1 MDFDPEKIPYERLLD
16 IFWAS
21 HDPTSK
27 SWSRQYKAV
36 IFYHDE
42 EQKNMAAATRDRL
55 AAKLGT
61 KIHTEI
67 LPYDAFYLAEPYHQK
82 YRLRSVREIMTEF
95 NAMYPLDDDFVN
107 STAVGHSVEYVSPP
121 DMRRFLLARTWYL
134 TLSGATIYGRGPRE
148 MIVSE
153 ERKRGWKNFPQL
165 GLILEY
171 CSTQRAHS
179 YWFGLSGIGV
189 NANKRSY
196 WAKSAFEV
204 FVRDWSTLS

>member
-67 LPYDAFYLAEPYHQK
+67 LPYEAFYLAEPYHQK
-82 YRLRSVREIMTEF
+82 YRLRSARDMMAEF
-95 NAMYPLDDDFVN
+95 SAMYPLDDDFVN
-107 STAVGHSVEYVSPP
+107 STAAARVNGYLGGYGSPE
-121 DMRRFLLARTWYL
+121 T
-134 TLSGATIYGRGPRE
+134 
-148 MIVSE
+148 VKSE
-153 ERKRGWKNFPQL
+153 IGEL
-165 GLILEY
+165 GLSPSASKKILDIVA
-171 CSTQRAHS
+171 TR
-179 YWFGLSGIGV
+179 
-189 NANKRSY
+189 R
-196 WAKSAFEV
+196 
-204 FVRDWSTLS
+204 R

>member
-1 MDFDPEKIPYERLLD
+1 MDFDPEKIPYGRLLD

-67 LPYDAFYLAEPYHQK
+67 LPYEGFYLAEPYHQK
-82 YRLRSVREIMTEF
+82 YRLRSARDMMAEF
-95 NAMYPLDDDFVN
+95 SDMYPLDEDFVN
-107 STAVGHSVEYVSPP
+107 STAAARVNGYLGGYGSP
-121 DMRRFLLARTWYL
+121 
-134 TLSGATIYGRGPRE
+134 E
-148 MIVSE
+148 VVKSE
-153 ERKRGWKNFPQL
+153 IGEL
-165 GLILEY
+165 GLSPAASKKLLDIVA
-171 CSTQRAHS
+171 TR
-179 YWFGLSGIGV
+179 
-189 NANKRSY
+189 R
-196 WAKSAFEV
+196 
-204 FVRDWSTLS
+204 R

>member
-67 LPYDAFYLAEPYHQK
+67 LPHEAFYLAEPYHQK
-82 YRLRSVREIMTEF
+82 YRLRSARDMMAEF
-95 NAMYPLDDDFVN
+95 SAMYPLEDDFVN
-107 STAVGHSVEYVSPP
+107 STAA
-121 DMRRFLLARTWYL
+121 ARVNGYL
-134 TLSGATIYGRGPRE
+134 GGYGS
-148 MIVSE
+148 SE
-153 ERKRGWKNFPQL
+153 TVKSEIGEL
-165 GLILEY
+165 GLSPGASRKLLDIVA
-171 CSTQRAHS
+171 TR
-179 YWFGLSGIGV
+179 
-189 NANKRSY
+189 R
-196 WAKSAFEV
+196 
-204 FVRDWSTLS
+204 R

>member
-42 EQKNMAAATRDRL
+42 EQRNMAAATRDRL

-67 LPYDAFYLAEPYHQK
+67 LPYEGFYLAEPYHQK

-107 STAVGHSVEYVSPP
+107 STAAARVNGYLGGYGSPE
-121 DMRRFLLARTWYL
+121 L
-134 TLSGATIYGRGPRE
+134 
-148 MIVSE
+148 VKSE
-153 ERKRGWKNFPQL
+153 IGEL
-165 GLILEY
+165 GLSPDASKKLLDIVA
-171 CSTQRAHS
+171 TR
-179 YWFGLSGIGV
+179 
-189 NANKRSY
+189 R
-196 WAKSAFEV
+196 
-204 FVRDWSTLS
+204 R

>member
-1 MDFDPEKIPYERLLD
+1 MDFDPEKIPYGRLLD

-67 LPYDAFYLAEPYHQK
+67 LPYEGFYLAEPYHQK
-82 YRLRSVREIMTEF
+82 YRLRSARDMMAEF
-95 NAMYPLDDDFVN
+95 SDMCPLDEDFVN
-107 STAVGHSVEYVSPP
+107 STAAARVNGYLGGYGSP
-121 DMRRFLLARTWYL
+121 
-134 TLSGATIYGRGPRE
+134 E
-148 MIVSE
+148 VVKSE
-153 ERKRGWKNFPQL
+153 IGEL
-165 GLILEY
+165 GLSPAASKKLLDIVA
-171 CSTQRAHS
+171 TR
-179 YWFGLSGIGV
+179 
-189 NANKRSY
+189 R
-196 WAKSAFEV
+196 
-204 FVRDWSTLS
+204 R